1 MDGAHY
7 SQALTLNWL
16 SAVRARTWGAPHGA
30 IPAEEAVPFPVAVH
44 RRFALCRY
52 YRRPSIP
59 GRRDGLVW
67 RLNSRRRLW
76 HSYVRDTH
84 LEGASFEQAAE
95 EPAIANGFR
104 EPRMQRIPRIDHDFH
119 VNKIPIVAVTEGRGA
134 QDMVALVL
142 RRKIG

>member
-1 MDGAHY
+1 MLQPTQAHRHD
-7 SQALTLNWL
+7 L
-16 SAVRARTWGAPHGA
+16 SETYNKTTSAHSLGTGFG
-30 IPAEEAVPFPVAVH
+30 
-44 RRFALCRY
+44 
-52 YRRPSIP
+52 
-59 GRRDGLVW
+59 
-67 RLNSRRRLW
+67 RRLW

-142 RRKIG
+142 GRKIG